1 MPSGRSSRVRSL
13 DWAPGSFTM
22 ARGYPISPTPAP
34 LARHAQTLRLLGRED
49 RIRSRQKNSRAPA
62 RVLHCT
68 TQEVTMEPFRDSLA
82 GRLLTIAGAL
92 PLAAGAS
99 VLWDSGG
106 MGTVVIITAVF
117 AATLLG
123 ICGLGLALEDYG
135 GYAVAGV

>member
-13 DWAPGSFTM
+13 DWVPGSFTM
-22 ARGYPISPTPAP
+22 RPRLPDLVNPRTSCAARANASS
-34 LARHAQTLRLLGRED
+34 ARLRD
-49 RIRSRQKNSRAPA
+49 RNRSRQRTPAAPA
-62 RVLHCT
+62 RVLHRT

-106 MGTVVIITAVF
+106 V
-117 AATLLG
+117 
-123 ICGLGLALEDYG
+123 
-135 GYAVAGV
+135 